1 MVAAVAVV
9 VLVEEE
15 VGMRIQEE
23 GVADKGIVGEAME
36 EVEQGGAAEGNV
48 ARNSDSFVVVVV
60 GPIEDCNFEDT
71 DLVFAVVVAAAVVV
85 VVVVVVAVVVVE
97 VVQGMAYRRPLLL
110 FLIFLNSIIENQIQ
124 VLQLSQYEAELKI

>member
-71 DLVFAVVVAAAVVV
+71 DLVFAVVVVVAVVV
-85 VVVVVVAVVVVE
+85 IVVVVVAVVEVE

-110 FLIFLNSIIENQIQ
+110 FSKFN
-124 VLQLSQYEAELKI
+124 Y

>member
-1 MVAAVAVV
+1 MAVAVV
-9 VLVEEE
+9 VLLEEE

-36 EVEQGGAAEGNV
+36 EVEQGGVAEGNV

-71 DLVFAVVVAAAVVV
+71 DLVFAVVVVAAVVVV
-85 VVVVVVAVVVVE
+85 VVVVVVAVVVV
-97 VVQGMAYRRPLLL
+97 VQGMAYRRPLLL
-110 FLIFLNSIIENQIQ
+110 LLIFLNSIIENQIQ
-124 VLQLSQYEAELKI
+124 VLQLSQYEVLKI

>member
-1 MVAAVAVV
+1 MAVAVV
-9 VLVEEE
+9 VLLEEE

-71 DLVFAVVVAAAVVV
+71 DLVFAVVEVVAVVVV
-85 VVVVVVAVVVVE
+85 VVVVVVAVVVV
-97 VVQGMAYRRPLLL
+97 VQGMACRRPLLL
-110 FLIFLNSIIENQIQ
+110 LLIFLNSIIENQIQ
-124 VLQLSQYEAELKI
+124 VLQLCQYEVLKI

>member
-1 MVAAVAVV
+1 MAVAVV
-9 VLVEEE
+9 VLLEEE

-71 DLVFAVVVAAAVVV
+71 DLVFAVVEVVAVVVV
-85 VVVVVVAVVVVE
+85 VVVVVVAVVVV
-97 VVQGMAYRRPLLL
+97 VQGMAYRRPLLL
-110 FLIFLNSIIENQIQ
+110 LLIFLNSIIENQIQ
-124 VLQLSQYEAELKI
+124 VLQLCQYEVLKI

>member
-1 MVAAVAVV
+1 MAVAVV
-9 VLVEEE
+9 VLLEEE

-71 DLVFAVVVAAAVVV
+71 DLVFAVVEVVAVVVV
-85 VVVVVVAVVVVE
+85 VVVVVVAVVVV
-97 VVQGMAYRRPLLL
+97 VQGMACRRPLLL
-110 FLIFLNSIIENQIQ
+110 LLIFLNSIFENQIQ
-124 VLQLSQYEAELKI
+124 VLQLCQYEVLKI

>member
-1 MVAAVAVV
+1 MAVAVV
-9 VLVEEE
+9 VLLEEE

-36 EVEQGGAAEGNV
+36 EAGRGGAAEGNV

-71 DLVFAVVVAAAVVV
+71 DLVFAVVEVVAVVVV
-85 VVVVVVAVVVVE
+85 VVVVVVAVVVV
-97 VVQGMAYRRPLLL
+97 VQGMACRRPLLL
-110 FLIFLNSIIENQIQ
+110 LLIFLNSIIENQIQ
-124 VLQLSQYEAELKI
+124 VLQLCQYEVLKI

>member
-1 MVAAVAVV
+1 
-9 VLVEEE
+9 
-15 VGMRIQEE
+15 MRIQEE

-71 DLVFAVVVAAAVVV
+71 DLVFAVVEVVAVVVV
-85 VVVVVVAVVVVE
+85 VVVVVVAVVVV
-97 VVQGMAYRRPLLL
+97 VQGMACRRPLLL
-110 FLIFLNSIIENQIQ
+110 LLIFLNSIIENQIQ
-124 VLQLSQYEAELKI
+124 VLQLCQYEVLKI

>member
-1 MVAAVAVV
+1 MAVAVV

-60 GPIEDCNFEDT
+60 GPIEDCSFEDT
-71 DLVFAVVVAAAVVV
+71 DLVFAVVVVAAVVV
-85 VVVVVVAVVVVE
+85 VVVVVVAVVEVE

>member
-1 MVAAVAVV
+1 MAVAVV
-9 VLVEEE
+9 VLLEEE

-71 DLVFAVVVAAAVVV
+71 DLVFAVVEVVAVVVV
-85 VVVVVVAVVVVE
+85 VVVVVVAVVVV
-97 VVQGMAYRRPLLL
+97 VQGMAYRRPLLL
-110 FLIFLNSIIENQIQ
+110 LLIFLNSIFENQIQ
-124 VLQLSQYEAELKI
+124 VLQLCQYEVLKI

>member
-1 MVAAVAVV
+1 MAVAVV

-60 GPIEDCNFEDT
+60 GPIEDCSFEDT
-71 DLVFAVVVAAAVVV
+71 DLVFAVVVVVAVVV
-85 VVVVVVAVVVVE
+85 IVVVVVAVVEVE